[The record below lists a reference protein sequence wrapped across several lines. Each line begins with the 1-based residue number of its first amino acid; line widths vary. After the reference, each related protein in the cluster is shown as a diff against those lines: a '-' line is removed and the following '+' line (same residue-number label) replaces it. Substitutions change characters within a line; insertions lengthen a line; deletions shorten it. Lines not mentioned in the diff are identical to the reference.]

1 MKQTRGDCRGWL
13 ESDLE
18 PTRSRGVKCLLPFQA
33 IRQCALYQIL
43 GSAPKGDEQ
52 MMVVRIDG
60 GTSPRQIG
68 LYRNRAFLDAK
79 LPAFACC
86 DLTE

>member
-1 MKQTRGDCRGWL
+1 LSPPAPAASKACF
-13 ESDLE
+13 
-18 PTRSRGVKCLLPFQA
+18 PFQA

-43 GSAPKGDEQ
+43 GSAPKGHEQ
-52 MMVVRIDG
+52 VMVVRIDG

-68 LYRNRAFLDAK
+68 LYRNLAFLDAK